1 MGVGVRAGGEGRLA
15 CQEMEACRPVRQLAM
30 QPWTSAA
37 KAPCHT
43 VPSVRRLVRTCSEL
57 RAAVWLATVTGCF
70 FTFFLV
76 TLACG
81 WSSGMGGQDEVG
93 RREVMRRQRPTQ
105 AWFEEL
111 AHSPDPV
118 PKPSALQQQN
128 RRRTAQWHTPA
139 RRRWPWAPRRW
150 PPPRRRARRLPP
162 QPRLPPAAQL
172 HSGGSTRAITTLSQQ
187 AGPQG
192 ANQAPANQPHDPAQ
206 TRLALS
212 ASASAIGWSAAAA
225 TGAGAS
231 SSTWK
236 SCRGGTPQRNELPS
250 NHGVEAAIPAA
261 PRLHMLATDPHQVSS
276 VPATLHSQPCSP
288 LALQHPLSPPTS
300 SSSIIWACSTTT
312 TPFRLSITL
321 TCGRAVR
328 GAKTGWWHSADGCSA
343 ECGHAHGC
351 CSC

>member
-1 MGVGVRAGGEGRLA
+1 MSQERVAGSRQTGSCPCGGSALAGRSTVFGPGQGPCPAPPAGPVPPRSRTAWPSAEEVGAVGTEMGVGIRAGGEGRLA

-93 RREVMRRQRPTQ
+93 RREVTRRQRPTQ

-128 RRRTAQWHTPA
+128 RRRAAQRHTPA
-139 RRRWPWAPRRW
+139 RRQWPWAPRRW

-225 TGAGAS
+225 AGAGAS

-236 SCRGGTPQRNELPS
+236 SCRGHTP
-250 NHGVEAAIPAA
+250 
-261 PRLHMLATDPHQVSS
+261 
-276 VPATLHSQPCSP
+276 
-288 LALQHPLSPPTS
+288 
-300 SSSIIWACSTTT
+300 
-312 TPFRLSITL
+312 
-321 TCGRAVR
+321 
-328 GAKTGWWHSADGCSA
+328 A
-343 ECGHAHGC
+343 E
-351 CSC
+351 